1 MLTLLQP
8 NFVLW
13 HTIIIVVLWNDQIA
27 VLKVKVTAKFRTSF
41 IEYLQVWKNLVVSMF
56 LHRKPVDVLQDYAFW
71 ILVPLSQSLLL
82 HSSLCL
88 WQEEEKWS
96 PVEQY
101 WKEVR
106 YRAVIVVVCCWLI
119 TIKVASSLSHLW
131 LLCSLEP
138 VAKIPACYANGAV
151 ELCALGVISSCEVD
165 PHGSWGT
172 D

>member
-56 LHRKPVDVLQDYAFW
+56 LHRKLVDVLQDYTFL
-71 ILVPLSQSLLL
+71 IFVPLSQSLLL
-82 HSSLCL
+82 HSSLCF
-88 WQEEEKWS
+88 WQEEEKWG

-106 YRAVIVVVCCWLI
+106 YRAVIVWY
-119 TIKVASSLSHLW
+119 AADWSPSEW
-131 LLCSLEP
+131 LLAWAIFGCCDLLNHWQRSQTAMQMGLWNC
-138 VAKIPACYANGAV
+138 V
-151 ELCALGVISSCEVD
+151 LLGWFFLLKLI
-165 PHGSWGT
+165 PHGNWGT